1 MPTRDVSAK
10 AEALIAI
17 LAALEPEML
26 DAAECVTLVADL
38 ARLEKACAVARAR
51 LAARG
56 AACGAY
62 RSEGYGRAA
71 DWLADAAGTS
81 TVDAERAFA
90 VAQAVDEL
98 PLLRDALLAGDLS
111 IAQAHEVVTTA
122 EACPGTEATMVA
134 VANQSSLRSL
144 REEGRRRRLDA
155 IDAGE
160 LHRRQHAARFH
171 RHWRDENGMI
181 RYTGAM
187 VPEHGVAFMN
197 RLDAEADRRWRSA
210 ERAGRPEPRER
221 HAADAFAVLVCG
233 GGAGRGGGAADGE
246 RRRPGAE
253 VVFVC
258 EVPSGDCHIV
268 GGGPVPRSVVQD
280 ALRAGAFV
288 KAVMHDGVKI
298 DTVAHY
304 GRRIPAAVRTALEL
318 GDPPRFDGIRC
329 VDCGRHLGLE
339 WDHIDPLANGGQT
352 ARGNLAPRCRSC
364 HRDKTE
370 RDRRAG
376 LLGAAARERTTPVN
390 GRPP

>member
-1 MPTRDVSAK
+1 PSRAGPWLSSTRPDDEEETVPTRDVSAK

-81 TVDAERAFA
+81 TVDAERA

-144 REEGRRRRLDA
+144 REEGRRRRLD
-155 IDAGE
+155 
-160 LHRRQHAARFH
+160 
-171 RHWRDENGMI
+171 
-181 RYTGAM
+181 
-187 VPEHGVAFMN
+187 
-197 RLDAEADRRWRSA
+197 
-210 ERAGRPEPRER
+210 
-221 HAADAFAVLVCG
+221 
-233 GGAGRGGGAADGE
+233 
-246 RRRPGAE
+246 
-253 VVFVC
+253 
-258 EVPSGDCHIV
+258 
-268 GGGPVPRSVVQD
+268 
-280 ALRAGAFV
+280 
-288 KAVMHDGVKI
+288 
-298 DTVAHY
+298 
-304 GRRIPAAVRTALEL
+304 
-318 GDPPRFDGIRC
+318 
-329 VDCGRHLGLE
+329 
-339 WDHIDPLANGGQT
+339 
-352 ARGNLAPRCRSC
+352 
-364 HRDKTE
+364 
-370 RDRRAG
+370 
-376 LLGAAARERTTPVN
+376 
-390 GRPP
+390 